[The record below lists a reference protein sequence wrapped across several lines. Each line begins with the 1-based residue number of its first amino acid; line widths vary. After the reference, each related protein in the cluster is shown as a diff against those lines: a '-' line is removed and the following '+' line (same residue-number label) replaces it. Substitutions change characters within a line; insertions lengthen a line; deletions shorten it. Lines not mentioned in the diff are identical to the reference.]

1 MTTRPEDDPAPPQAP
16 ARNVL
21 YRSENLLV
29 FGVQQFHSRSVV
41 ITFCSRETQPTLER
55 PGFGE
60 GFLFNYGIDAI
71 HIICSDNSWYQ
82 YDDIYAA
89 LDAAVAHSASYA
101 NKVAMGWS
109 MGGYA
114 AVNFSEYLGVDR
126 VIAVS
131 PQFSADPRKVPLETR
146 WRRARREIN
155 FRHDLIHTFARGG
168 RQFCIVFD
176 DRHALDRHHV
186 EHIKEWMDVI
196 ELPLPHSG
204 HPAGSLLASLGI
216 LATTIT
222 RLIEGTFDR
231 DEFATQMR
239 KLAGAGGS
247 PYRRLARRIG
257 RSLFKPPTGR

>member
-1 MTTRPEDDPAPPQAP
+1 MQP
-16 ARNVL
+16 
-21 YRSENLLV
+21 
-29 FGVQQFHSRSVV
+29 FHDRSVV
-41 ITFCSRETQPTLER
+41 ITFCSREAQPTLER
-55 PGFGE
+55 SGFGE

-71 HIICSDNSWYQ
+71 HIVCSDNSWYQ
-82 YDDIYAA
+82 YDDIYVA
-89 LDAAVAHSASYA
+89 LDAAVGHLESYA

-131 PQFSADPRKVPLETR
+131 PQFSADPTKVPLETR
-146 WRRARREIN
+146 WRRDRRRIN
-155 FRHDLIHTFARGG
+155 FRHDLIHTLTRGR

-176 DRHALDRHHV
+176 DRLALDRHHV
-186 EHIKEWMDVI
+186 ERIKEWVDIV

-222 RLIEGTFDR
+222 RLIEGTFNR
-231 DEFATQMR
+231 DEFTDQLRTLTVADC
-239 KLAGAGGS
+239 S

-257 RSLFKPPTGR
+257 RSVFKPPAGR